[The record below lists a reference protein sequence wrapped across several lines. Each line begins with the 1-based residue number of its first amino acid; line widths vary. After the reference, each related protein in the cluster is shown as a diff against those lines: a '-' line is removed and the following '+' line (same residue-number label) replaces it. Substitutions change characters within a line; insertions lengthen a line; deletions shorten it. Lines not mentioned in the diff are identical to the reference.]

1 MVFPSGIDHPTNPYS
16 VDSNY
21 KIDGLGLTGI
31 ELTDFFPSRLL
42 PVAGRP
48 NTVVGFPVETFEAV
62 SSTSISDVGDNAIVV
77 VIVDF
82 DHSVLQWFMLRIRHY
97 SCEVTQ

>member
-1 MVFPSGIDHPTNPYS
+1 ME
-16 VDSNY
+16 SNY

-31 ELTDFFPSRLL
+31 ELTDFFRSRLL

-62 SSTSISDVGDNAIVV
+62 SSTSTSDVGDNAVVV

-82 DHSVLQWFMLRIRHY
+82 DHSILQWFMLSIRHY
-97 SCEVTQ
+97 PCKVTQ